1 MLTAYAMT
9 ATGKITDL
17 DNNQLTV
24 ADANSDGNVNA
35 LDASLILSYYAYKAT
50 GGSDSFDTF
59 LNK

>member
-1 MLTAYAMT
+1 MT